1 MLLADIPDDT
11 PVVGQV
17 CTGRGAA
24 SLLVALMD
32 EAGEDR
38 DATRN
43 DILACLALLV
53 RFLPGSELASDGR
66 LWALLM
72 RMLYQRDE
80 TSVYHALTA
89 VLHLGGKPESLQTL
103 RAARR
108 LPGIMRELSGS
119 PHPRVAEA
127 AMQIGELLLNVAV
140 KQHPDLEQDEAF
152 EALMEQVLAAYPDE
166 A

>member
-1 MLLADIPDDT
+1 MPLGSAHALHNALLTLEGDGTLARRFRATQELKLLLADIPDDT

-66 LWALLM
+66 L
-72 RMLYQRDE
+72 
-80 TSVYHALTA
+80 
-89 VLHLGGKPESLQTL
+89 
-103 RAARR
+103 
-108 LPGIMRELSGS
+108 
-119 PHPRVAEA
+119 
-127 AMQIGELLLNVAV
+127 
-140 KQHPDLEQDEAF
+140 
-152 EALMEQVLAAYPDE
+152 
-166 A
+166 